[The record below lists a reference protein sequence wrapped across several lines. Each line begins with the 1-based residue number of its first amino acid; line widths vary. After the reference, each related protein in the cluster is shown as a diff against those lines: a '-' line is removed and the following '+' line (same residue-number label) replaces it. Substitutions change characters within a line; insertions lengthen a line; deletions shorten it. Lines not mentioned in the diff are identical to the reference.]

1 LNSILR
7 RRQVSQTEYSITG
20 VSPASF
26 IHSFTLFRS
35 GTLFLTTLPHYHLTV
50 LSSHYISSSSSPHG
64 LLSASYLF
72 CSSSVLRFIVLAAW
86 PCSYSSPS
94 ISILHFVYSLLY
106 SLLLP
111 RLPSSIIQHPPPFV
125 CLLLLAFSI
134 PFSLAPSLHL
144 CAPALLHSC
153 TPAPWMSTHVPCLA
167 TVSQLSASFTHYDL
181 PLLAP
186 STSVPITIPWFLLV
200 SFGFPHKAH
209 GLELVVNVLSFSVL
223 WFLSLSSSDACIV
236 QQSRLKNG
244 LA

>member
-7 RRQVSQTEYSITG
+7 RRQASKPEYSITG
-20 VSPASF
+20 VSPATF
-26 IHSFTLFRS
+26 IHSLFSDLGLCFLPRYHIIIPP
-35 GTLFLTTLPHYHLTV
+35 FCHLTTSP
-50 LSSHYISSSSSPHG
+50 SSSSPHG
-64 LLSASYLF
+64 LPSASYLF
-72 CSSSVLRFIVLAAW
+72 CSSSVLCFIVLAAW

-94 ISILHFVYSLLY
+94 VSILHFVYSLLC

-125 CLLLLAFSI
+125 CLLLLAF
-134 PFSLAPSLHL
+134 PFLSLSLLL
-144 CAPALLHSC
+144 CTSALLHPGC
-153 TPAPWMSTHVPCLA
+153 PPMCH
-167 TVSQLSASFTHYDL
+167 VSQLSASFTHYDL

-186 STSVPITIPWFLLV
+186 STSVPITILWFLLV
-200 SFGFPHKAH
+200 SFGFFHKAH
-209 GLELVVNVLSFSVL
+209 GLELVVNVLSCPVL